1 MLLKIS
7 KGLASLASLIF
18 LASGIGWHVAPEFAA
33 GQLGMTLL
41 AGVGLSSQIGDLAS
55 FFLTMGVCIAVGLRT
70 RNALWFWPPA
80 MMLGFAAAGRTL
92 AWSLHGAA
100 FAADLILVEVILA
113 SVMIY
118 LTRNTGGDGP

>member
-41 AGVGLSSQIGDLAS
+41 AGVGLSSQIGDLERVQDKQSRGRGFPKGSAHDS
-55 FFLTMGVCIAVGLRT
+55 VFQVNLGGRYGTC
-70 RNALWFWPPA
+70 LWFGPSS
-80 MMLGFAAAGRTL
+80 AG
-92 AWSLHGAA
+92 
-100 FAADLILVEVILA
+100 D
-113 SVMIY
+113 
-118 LTRNTGGDGP
+118 